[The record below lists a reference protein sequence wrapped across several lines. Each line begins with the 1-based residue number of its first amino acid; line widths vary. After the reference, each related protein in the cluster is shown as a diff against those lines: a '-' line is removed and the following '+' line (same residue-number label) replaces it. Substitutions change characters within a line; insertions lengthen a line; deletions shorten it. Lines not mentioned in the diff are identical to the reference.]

1 MQTCSNLNARTR
13 SCDRPK
19 CGDTRDPP
27 PVRGAS
33 GPVHRASSLGAR
45 AAPAEN
51 DASCDRPKA
60 HQKFSFFFPLA
71 RIVGAAH
78 RGEPGNPPLPIYGT
92 ESACSSAFREFWG
105 FFSAGSSK
113 PAGRRRGPFA
123 RRFSGVLQSSAA
135 AKTAFANASQSSCGY
150 SPERTVRFPCLGP
163 PFTIGSQTQVFSR
176 VRSSGALE
184 SSTVGFIIGKFWNF
198 RP

>member
-1 MQTCSNLNARTR
+1 MTQVVTDRKHTRIFETFFVAALVGERIALRAWEFEQRLPKMMQVVIDRKHTR
-13 SCDRPK
+13 IF
-19 CGDTRDPP
+19 DT
-27 PVRGAS
+27 
-33 GPVHRASSLGAR
+33 
-45 AAPAEN
+45 
-51 DASCDRPKA
+51 
-60 HQKFSFFFPLA
+60 FFRWCAL
-71 RIVGAAH
+71 VGAAH
-78 RGEPGNPPLPIYGT
+78 AGEPGDPRLPIYGT
-92 ESACSSAFREFWG
+92 ESTCSSAFHEFWV
-105 FFSAGSSK
+105 FSAGSSK

-135 AKTAFANASQSSCGY
+135 AKTAFANVSQSSCGY